1 MKAKLLSTF
10 FSVLS
15 LFAFSQINLEHTFTS
30 TIGSTMNV
38 NTNNQT
44 MYYIHDATTHTLTLY
59 NNDYSLYKTITPTPP
74 SGYQY
79 ATSFNL
85 VGGTISTKVFNT
97 DNLVEFAYIYQSTG
111 TPTTYKL
118 ILYNENLQ
126 IVKDFGPRLSMY
138 IFETVNNVTKC
149 NVLGFV
155 QDPNPP
161 YTMTYYNDIYSL
173 PGSLPVGVMEN
184 PISGSDIKPFPNP
197 ASSSIIIPISL
208 SEGETSLIN
217 FYSQSGYLINSFP
230 INCHETQFIYDVKS
244 LSPGLY
250 VYQYKNVSGK
260 FIVQ

>member
-1 MKAKLLSTF
+1 MKTILLSAVF
-10 FSVLS
+10 CMMS
-15 LFAFSQINLEHTFTS
+15 LFVCSQINLEHTFTS
-30 TIGSTMNV
+30 TIGSTNNV

-44 MYYIHDATTHTLTLY
+44 MYYINDGTTHTLTLY
-59 NNDYSLYKTITPTPP
+59 NNDYSLYKTITPVPP

-79 ATSFNL
+79 ATIFNL
-85 VGGTISTKVFNT
+85 VGGTISTKIFNT
-97 DNLVEFAYIYQSTG
+97 DNLVEFAYIFQSTG

-126 IVKDFGPRLSMY
+126 IVKDFGARLSMY
-138 IFETVNNVTKC
+138 IFETVNNVVKC
-149 NVLGFV
+149 NVMGFI

-184 PISGSDIKPFPNP
+184 PISVSDLKPFPNP
-197 ASSSIIIPISL
+197 ASSTVIIPISL
-208 SEGETSLIN
+208 MENETTLIN
-217 FYSQSGYLINSFP
+217 FYNQNGNLINSYP
-230 INCHETQFIYDVKS
+230 ISGSESQFIYDVKS